1 MVATLNQGGEPMNGR
16 TMVVGIERTAR
27 KLQPYNVWKDGKIIF
42 FAHSVEE
49 AWNDGEISFFARSVE
64 EADSAL
70 ARGLA
75 GAVSTPEQG
84 SPPVEKRVAEQG
96 GMLHCHCI
104 IRG

>member
-27 KLQPYNVWKDGKIIF
+27 KLQPYNVWKDGKII
-42 FAHSVEE
+42 
-49 AWNDGEISFFARSVE
+49 FFARSVE